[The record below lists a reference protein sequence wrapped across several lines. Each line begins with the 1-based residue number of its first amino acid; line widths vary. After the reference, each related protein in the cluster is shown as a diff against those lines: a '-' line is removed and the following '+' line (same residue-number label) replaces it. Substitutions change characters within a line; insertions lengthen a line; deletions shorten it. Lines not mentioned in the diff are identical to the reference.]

1 MISTEAPLPIE
12 KFDKAR
18 HNRDGF
24 SCGIRPID
32 NFLRKSL
39 SEQIAGGLLA
49 AYVAVA
55 EGRVIG
61 FYTLSAH
68 MILADAAPE
77 LAGRQRAPSIPA
89 WYMKALAV
97 GLGWQGKRIGTAL
110 MVNAM
115 RRASRLSD
123 EVGASALVL
132 DVLQDDAADRRRAFY
147 LGMGFRDMGDP
158 ENPGRMFIAIKDV
171 KATLGP

>member
-18 HNRDGF
+18 HNRDEFTCGF
-24 SCGIRPID
+24 RPID
-32 NFLRKSL
+32 NFLKKSL

-49 AYVAVA
+49 AYVAAV

-68 MILADAAPE
+68 MIFANAAPD
-77 LAGRQRAPSIPA
+77 LAGRHRVPSIPA

-97 GLGWQGKRIGTAL
+97 DLGWQGRNIGTAL

-147 LGMGFRDMGDP
+147 LRMGFREMNDP
-158 ENPGRMFIAIKDV
+158 ENPARMFIAMKDIR
-171 KATLGP
+171 AALSP